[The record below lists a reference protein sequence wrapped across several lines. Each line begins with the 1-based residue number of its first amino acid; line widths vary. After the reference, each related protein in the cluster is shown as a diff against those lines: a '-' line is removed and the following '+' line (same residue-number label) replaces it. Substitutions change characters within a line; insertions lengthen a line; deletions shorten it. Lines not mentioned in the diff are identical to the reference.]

1 MSSLRGRGKVNG
13 DPMGSTVL
21 PGDIPTR
28 ESWLGITMSSRRNTK
43 SEVSTRRTPR
53 EAQGKHGVELRS

>member
-1 MSSLRGRGKVNG
+1 MSSLRGRGNVNG

-21 PGDIPTR
+21 PRGNPTR

-43 SEVSTRRTPR
+43 SEVSTPRTPR
-53 EAQGKHGVELRS
+53 EAQGKQGMELGF